1 MFAYIV
7 RRLALM
13 LVTLF
18 GISVII
24 FVLLRIVP
32 GNIVDIL
39 FDAAGFVDP
48 ADKANLEKELGL
60 NQPIVVQYL
69 QWIGGLLHGDLGYS
83 YVSEKPA
90 LQEILPRIPITA
102 RLAGLALLFSTSIGI
117 PLGVISAVHQ
127 GTRLDYVLRVVSL
140 SGLSLPSFWL
150 GLLILMASVSLFGS
164 MPIFNP
170 NPRTWTEAFA
180 IYCVPAMAV
189 GFRSAALTMRIT
201 RSSMLEVLRQDYI
214 RTARA
219 KGASEASVNYRHALK
234 NAILPVITVI
244 GIEAAFLI
252 GGLIVTETVFNIPG
266 VARFLVEA
274 LRWRDYPIVQNLVML
289 IAVVVVVRELHR
301 RHALCRDRSAHPLHG
316 LGDIS
321 LAVVN
326 YDSELKRAGADATHG
341 WRRLTFLAQRYMLG
355 TVGLIIMVLFVWV
368 AISANLISRFD
379 PLSVD
384 SAHRLSPPDWRHWM
398 GTDSFGRDVW
408 SRIIHG
414 ARISLAVGIG
424 STALGSSLGVI
435 IGLASG
441 YLSGWVDLVFQ
452 RVTDILQALPLL
464 VLALVM
470 TAALGPSL
478 PNVIIAIAI
487 PLIPTVARVIRANT
501 LALRE
506 LPFVEAAKS
515 IGMSE
520 TRIALRHV
528 LPNTMAPLI
537 VLATAQ
543 LGSTIL
549 TEASLSFL
557 GLGIPEPYPSWGRM
571 LSESA
576 AEYVRVAPWLVIFPG
591 VAISLAV
598 FGTNLFGDALRD
610 ILDPRQ
616 RG

>member
-1 MFAYIV
+1 
-7 RRLALM
+7 
-13 LVTLF
+13 
-18 GISVII
+18 
-24 FVLLRIVP
+24 
-32 GNIVDIL
+32 
-39 FDAAGFVDP
+39 
-48 ADKANLEKELGL
+48 
-60 NQPIVVQYL
+60 
-69 QWIGGLLHGDLGYS
+69 
-83 YVSEKPA
+83 
-90 LQEILPRIPITA
+90 
-102 RLAGLALLFSTSIGI
+102 
-117 PLGVISAVHQ
+117 
-127 GTRLDYVLRVVSL
+127 
-140 SGLSLPSFWL
+140 
-150 GLLILMASVSLFGS
+150 
-164 MPIFNP
+164 
-170 NPRTWTEAFA
+170 
-180 IYCVPAMAV
+180 MAV
-189 GFRSAALTMRIT
+189 I
-201 RSSMLEVLRQDYI
+201 
-214 RTARA
+214 
-219 KGASEASVNYRHALK
+219 
-234 NAILPVITVI
+234 
-244 GIEAAFLI
+244 
-252 GGLIVTETVFNIPG
+252 
-266 VARFLVEA
+266 
-274 LRWRDYPIVQNLVML
+274 
-289 IAVVVVVRELHR
+289 
-301 RHALCRDRSAHPLHG
+301 
-316 LGDIS
+316 
-321 LAVVN
+321 N
-326 YDSELKRAGADATHG
+326 YDSELKTRRRPFDAWLAPAGVPGAALHARHRRPRHHGDVRLGGDLGRPDLPLRPAQRRSRASAGARPTRGTG
-341 WRRLTFLAQRYMLG
+341 WER
-355 TVGLIIMVLFVWV
+355 I
-368 AISANLISRFD
+368 
-379 PLSVD
+379 
-384 SAHRLSPPDWRHWM
+384 
-398 GTDSFGRDVW
+398 SFGRDVW

-424 STALGSSLGVI
+424 STALGSSIGVI
-435 IGLASG
+435 VGLASG

-452 RVTDILQALPLL
+452 RITDILQALPLL

-528 LPNTMAPLI
+528 LPNTLAPLI